1 MAKLTGFDDNQM
13 FQSSVLAEG
22 NAIEG
27 DHKGYKN
34 SVLEAKLDELLE
46 TGLNARNFMTIDNS
60 LVAAPGMIKKI
71 HRYQYAGEVENVKLG
86 QGNTKFGQVKIT
98 SEAYEVEVAQQKF
111 AYRDEEFMQDP
122 MIVDAGLNGMS
133 KTMINDMN
141 AKFFAEL
148 AKGTLEHE
156 LKDGE
161 NLNYDAVVDA
171 IEKLSVQDNVIG
183 GINVEDESGLIILV
197 GADMRADLRKD
208 DDFVR
213 ANQGAILFSG
223 QIGSVCGI
231 PVVHSRMV
239 PEKTAYV
246 FTKEAVT
253 LFVKK
258 DSEIEQSRKADTR
271 TNEVY
276 ARKVNLCALTDDT
289 KVIRIVKKDA

>member
-1 MAKLTGFDDNQM
+1 MPKLNGNEQEF
-13 FQSSVLAEG
+13 FQSTGLEG
-22 NAIEG
+22 E
-27 DHKGYKN
+27 HKGYKN
-34 SVLEAKLDELLE
+34 FVLEAKLNELLE
-46 TGLNARNFMTIDNS
+46 TGLNAKNFMTIDNS

-71 HRYQYAGEVENVKLG
+71 HRYTYAGEVENVKVG
-86 QGNTKFGQVKIT
+86 QGNTKFGQVT
-98 SEAYEVEVAQQKF
+98 YVSEAYEVEVAQQKF

-122 MIVDAGLNGMS
+122 MIVDAGLKGMA

-148 AKGTLEHE
+148 AKGSLEHE
-156 LKDGE
+156 MKGE
-161 NLNYDAVVDA
+161 ALVYDDIVDAV
-171 IEKLSVQDNVIG
+171 EKLSVQDNVIG
-183 GINVEDESGLIILV
+183 GVNVEDESGLIILV
-197 GADMRADLRKD
+197 GADFRADLRQD

-223 QIGSVCGI
+223 QIGSICGI

-239 PEKTAYV
+239 PAETCYV

-258 DSEIEQSRKADTR
+258 DSEVEQERIADTR

>member
-1 MAKLTGFDDNQM
+1 
-13 FQSSVLAEG
+13 
-22 NAIEG
+22 
-27 DHKGYKN
+27 
-34 SVLEAKLDELLE
+34 
-46 TGLNARNFMTIDNS
+46 
-60 LVAAPGMIKKI
+60 
-71 HRYQYAGEVENVKLG
+71 
-86 QGNTKFGQVKIT
+86 
-98 SEAYEVEVAQQKF
+98 
-111 AYRDEEFMQDP
+111 
-122 MIVDAGLNGMS
+122 MIVDAGLKGMA

-148 AKGTLEHE
+148 AKGTLVHD
-156 LKDGE
+156 LKDEE
-161 NLNYDAVVDA
+161 NLSYDAIVDA
-171 IEKLSVQDNVIG
+171 IGKLSVQDNVIG
-183 GINVEDESGLIILV
+183 GVNVEDESGLIILV

-258 DSEIEQSRKADTR
+258 DSEVEQERKANTR

-289 KVIRIVKKDA
+289 KVIRIVKK

>member
-1 MAKLTGFDDNQM
+1 MPKLDGFDNNQI
-13 FQSSVLAEG
+13 FQSKVLEG
-22 NAIEG
+22 ETPIEG
-27 DHKGYKN
+27 QHKGYKN

-86 QGNTKFGQVKIT
+86 QGNKKFGQVEIT
-98 SEAYEVEVAQQKF
+98 SVAYEVEVAQQKF

-141 AKFFAEL
+141 RKFFAEL
-148 AKGTLEHE
+148 AEGTLVHD

-161 NLNYDAVVDA
+161 NLSYDAIVDA
-171 IEKLSVQDNVIG
+171 IEKLSVRDNVIG
-183 GINVEDESGLIILV
+183 GVNVEDESGLIVLV
-197 GADMRADLRKD
+197 GADLRADLRKD

-239 PEKTAYV
+239 PAKTAYV

-258 DSEIEQSRKADTR
+258 DSEVEQNRIADTR

-289 KVIRIVKKDA
+289 KVIRIVKK

>member
-1 MAKLTGFDDNQM
+1 MPKLDGFDNNQM
-13 FQSSVLAEG
+13 FQSTGVEG
-22 NAIEG
+22 E
-27 DHKGYKN
+27 HKGYRN

-46 TGLNARNFMTIDNS
+46 TGLNARNFMTIDDS
-60 LVAAPGMIKKI
+60 LVAAPGMIKRI
-71 HRYQYAGEVENVKLG
+71 HRYQYTGEVENVKVG
-86 QGNTKFGQVKIT
+86 QGNTKFGKVGIT
-98 SEAYEVEVAQQKF
+98 HEAYEVEVAQQKF

-156 LKDGE
+156 MAGE
-161 NLNYDAVVDA
+161 ALTYDDIVDAV
-171 IEKLSVQDNVIG
+171 EQLSVQDNVIG
-183 GINVEDESGLIILV
+183 GVNVEDESGLIILV

-208 DDFVR
+208 EDFVR

-231 PVVHSRMV
+231 PVVHSRKV
-239 PEKTAYV
+239 PAETCYV

-258 DSEIEQSRKADTR
+258 DSEVEQNRIADTR

-289 KVIRIVKKDA
+289 KVIRIVKKA

>member
-1 MAKLTGFDDNQM
+1 MAKLDNGIIQPEN
-13 FQSSVLAEG
+13 FQSTGLEG
-22 NAIEG
+22 E
-27 DHKGYKN
+27 HKGYRN
-34 SVLEAKLDELLE
+34 FVLEAKLDELLE
-46 TGLNARNFMTIDNS
+46 TGLNAKNFMTIDDS
-60 LVAAPGMIKKI
+60 LVDVPGMIKKI
-71 HRYQYAGEVENVKLG
+71 HRYTYAGEVENVKVG
-86 QGNTKFGQVKIT
+86 QGNSKFGQVT
-98 SEAYEVEVAQQKF
+98 YVSEAYEVEVAQQKF

-122 MIVDAGLNGMS
+122 MIVDAGLKGMA

-156 LKDGE
+156 MAGDALAYDDIV
-161 NLNYDAVVDA
+161 DAV
-171 IEKLSVQDNVIG
+171 EKLSVQDNVIG
-183 GINVEDESGLIILV
+183 GVNVEDESGLIILV
-197 GADMRADLRKD
+197 GADLRADLRKD
-208 DDFVR
+208 EDFVR

-223 QIGSVCGI
+223 QIGSICGM

-239 PEKTAYV
+239 PADTCYV

-258 DSEIEQSRKADTR
+258 ESEIEQERIADTR

-289 KVIRIVKKDA
+289 KVIRIVKKA

>member
-1 MAKLTGFDDNQM
+1 MAKLTGDQNEF
-13 FQSSVLAEG
+13 FQSTGLEG
-22 NAIEG
+22 E
-27 DHKGYKN
+27 HKGYRN
-34 SVLEAKLDELLE
+34 FVLEAKLNELLE
-46 TGLNARNFMTIDNS
+46 TGLNAKNFMTIDNS

-71 HRYQYAGEVENVKLG
+71 HRYTYAGEVENVKVG
-86 QGNTKFGQVKIT
+86 QGNTKFGQVT
-98 SEAYEVEVAQQKF
+98 YVSEAYEVEVAQQKF

-122 MIVDAGLNGMS
+122 MIVDAGLKGMA

-156 LKDGE
+156 MAGDALAYDDIV
-161 NLNYDAVVDA
+161 DAV
-171 IEKLSVQDNVIG
+171 EKLSVQDNVIG
-183 GINVEDESGLIILV
+183 GVNVEDESGLIILV
-197 GADMRADLRKD
+197 GADLRADLRKD
-208 DDFVR
+208 EDFVR

-223 QIGSVCGI
+223 QIGSICGI

-239 PEKTAYV
+239 PADTCYV

-258 DSEIEQSRKADTR
+258 DSEVEQERIADTR

-289 KVIRIVKKDA
+289 KVIRIVKKA

>member
-1 MAKLTGFDDNQM
+1 MPKLDGFDNNQI
-13 FQSSVLAEG
+13 FQSTGVEG
-22 NAIEG
+22 E
-27 DHKGYKN
+27 HKGYRN

-86 QGNTKFGQVKIT
+86 QGNTKFGEVEIT

-141 AKFFAEL
+141 RKFFAEL

-156 LKDGE
+156 MAGDALAYDDIV
-161 NLNYDAVVDA
+161 DAV
-171 IEKLSVQDNVIG
+171 EKLSVQDNVIG

-197 GADMRADLRKD
+197 GAEMRADLRKD
-208 DDFVR
+208 EDFVR
-213 ANQGAILFSG
+213 ANQGEILFSG

-239 PEKTAYV
+239 PADTAYV

-258 DSEIEQSRKADTR
+258 DSEIEQNRIADTR